1 MKTLLIQA
9 NLPEKRI
16 ALFENGKLA
25 DLKIVKSGQ
34 KGKAGSIFLGKV
46 EKVVKG
52 MQAAFI
58 DIGLERN
65 GFIRIEDLPDYRL
78 SDQQKP
84 ISSYLHEGQ
93 KLLVQIKKEG
103 DEWKGPALTA
113 NIEFPGSSLI
123 YMPYGGKVTVSRKI
137 DETAAVKLKE
147 WGSEILDNGEGVL
160 LRTAAASLPADELKE
175 ELDRLRREFKELLPS
190 HSSKA
195 PTPLKEAGDLL
206 ETILTERSI
215 SAYSD
220 IHCDDVYLAEN
231 LRERLPVECE
241 TSVHHSKEG
250 AEIFD
255 TLDAEIHKLQ
265 KKAVWLKNGA
275 YLLIE
280 KTEALHVIDV
290 NSGKFTGKDS
300 QRQTILDTNKEAA
313 LEAARQIRLR
323 NLNGIILIDFI
334 DMKDTS
340 DQARILQVM
349 QKQVE
354 RDRIQTRIIGF
365 TELNLLQITR
375 KKTSEDLDALLTEPC
390 RVCNGKGRVDSAET
404 VALRLERELRQYRY
418 MEDEA
423 IWVHAEQGVMAIL
436 DRSVRDLEKELH
448 FRIFITAGDWE
459 KPGYEL
465 RHIGDE
471 KDIRERI
478 PQQEKNIDK

>member
-1 MKTLLIQA
+1 MKTLIVQA

-16 ALFENGKLA
+16 ALFEHGKLA

-34 KGKAGSIFLGKV
+34 KGKAGSIFFGKV

-65 GFIRIEDLPDYRL
+65 GFIRVEDLPAYRR
-78 SDQQKP
+78 SDQQKS
-84 ISSYLHEGQ
+84 ISSFLHEGQ
-93 KLLVQIKKEG
+93 KLMVQIKKEG

-113 NIEFPGSSLI
+113 NIEFPGSSLV
-123 YMPYGGKVTVSRKI
+123 YMPYGGRITVSRKI
-137 DETAAVKLKE
+137 DESGAGQLRAWVSKF
-147 WGSEILDNGEGVL
+147 LDDEEGVL
-160 LRTAAASLPADELKE
+160 LRTAAASLPADELKD
-175 ELDRLRREFKELLPS
+175 ELYRLKKEFKELLPS

-195 PTPLKEAGDLL
+195 PLPLKETGDLL

-215 SAYSD
+215 SVYSE
-220 IHCDDVYLAEN
+220 IHCDDADLAES
-231 LRERLPVECE
+231 LRKHLPEDCE
-241 TSVHHSKEG
+241 TSVNHSKEG
-250 AEIFD
+250 SEIYD
-255 TLDAEIHKLQ
+255 TLDSEIHKLQ

-334 DMKDTS
+334 DMKEAS
-340 DQARILQVM
+340 DQKSILQVM

-390 RVCNGKGRVDSAET
+390 RVCAGKGRVDSAET
-404 VALRLERELRQYRY
+404 VALRLARELRQYRY

-423 IWVHAEQGVMAIL
+423 IWVHAELGVMAIL
-436 DRSVRDLEKELH
+436 ERGVRDLEKELH

-478 PQQEKNIDK
+478 SQQEKNIDK